1 MAPILWLL
9 QIWDLYAFK
18 WIYDTGVRKYGTR
31 TSTVDKKQHIIYT
44 SSSPTRGVAPAMP
57 FAARPPVSLVG
68 GLLLNQWSATAISND
83 KLNEPKTI
91 SFDTIC
97 GKSMETYLKKIH
109 LRISCINS
117 IDANPIR
124 HRETFSPPRVW
135 PQHLTMTW
143 KVVEESRPAMNC
155 FSRFPNKGVLL
166 KGK

>member
-1 MAPILWLL
+1 MHSNESMIQVCVNTVPGPVQSTKKNISYIHHHLPPGALHLRCHLL
-9 QIWDLYAFK
+9 QGRLCLLSVDCYW
-18 WIYDTGVRKYGTR
+18 
-31 TSTVDKKQHIIYT
+31 TSDQRQPCQMIT
-44 SSSPTRGVAPAMP
+44 M
-57 FAARPPVSLVG
+57 
-68 GLLLNQWSATAISND
+68 
-83 KLNEPKTI
+83 LNEPKTI
-91 SFDTIC
+91 LFDTIC